1 MYDNVI
7 YNRHM
12 FYRDKFYD
20 YKKLCE
26 RISLVKSKCNPP
38 PPPDYPFLRTRPKK
52 QEMER
57 ERQKDIE
64 YNKDLLLKKYKY
76 MYKNNNQYH
85 PSNLKYQPHPPSLK
99 LSQGTQQYYELCNNN
114 RFLGNKIKEVQRNK
128 GNYNCGQ
135 SLKHYKKLKY
145 LGDEM
150 VKSSKYN
157 NNILLNLVT
166 PHTYEKRLNKLLQ
179 NKSAKHRIK
188 SCKPY
193 NRISSRF
200 NTYNNYNI
208 KDNDINNNNI
218 NRNDENKNN
227 NNKIIQI
234 ERELLFTS

>member
-1 MYDNVI
+1 
-7 YNRHM
+7 M

-76 MYKNNNQYH
+76 MYKKNNQYH
-85 PSNLKYQPHPPSLK
+85 PSNLKFQPHPSSLK

-114 RFLGNKIKEVQRNK
+114 RFLGNKIKEVQRKK

-166 PHTYEKRLNKLLQ
+166 PHTYEKRLNQLMQ
-179 NKSAKHRIK
+179 NKTARHRIQ
-188 SCKPY
+188 SSKPF
-193 NRISSRF
+193 NRISTRL
-200 NTYNNYNI
+200 NTYNYCN
-208 KDNDINNNNI
+208 NDINNENI
-218 NRNDENKNN
+218 NKIDKIEA
-227 NNKIIQI
+227 NNKKVIQI
-234 ERELLFTS
+234 ERESLFTN